1 MHRCPNIRPHNALLH
16 IKEQIVYTGYFM
28 ESAQSTVFTRKIL
41 ETKYGIW
48 EGDEKVRDAGF

>member
-1 MHRCPNIRPHNALLH
+1 
-16 IKEQIVYTGYFM
+16 M